1 VGRPEESSVIASCP
15 QCQTRYRLA
24 REKIGPQGARIRCS
38 QCQTIFRVQAPPEG
52 SPATP
57 AEARPSPVAA
67 PPPPPPA
74 PKPLPPLA
82 RALIAE
88 VDADA
93 AKGAAEILA
102 LWRIEAE
109 VVDDGGEALV
119 RMFRTPPA
127 LAILGVEL
135 PSLRA
140 SRIAEVCQRASELAA
155 VKLVRIASSSD
166 QSGTAGFDSE
176 EMLEA
181 GDYPAGLPA
190 ILGRLGLLGNCEGPV
205 MNRHLEVDRAAL
217 AARIDEPRFPVVVH
231 RHAPLGAWR
240 P

>member
-1 VGRPEESSVIASCP
+1 VP
-15 QCQTRYRLA
+15 
-24 REKIGPQGARIRCS
+24 
-38 QCQTIFRVQAPPEG
+38 
-52 SPATP
+52 
-57 AEARPSPVAA
+57 

-181 GDYPAGLPA
+181 GDYPAGLPE
-190 ILGRLGLLGNCEGPV
+190 ILGRLGIGAKPTASPV
-205 MNRHLEVDRAAL
+205 APAPRAPAPRAAANAP
-217 AARIDEPRFPVVVH
+217 AATAKAADRRCRPPGPRP
-231 RHAPLGAWR
+231 RRACRLRSARRRRRWRRLPRLRARRPPPPRSGPLRLLSCRAIPRSPR
-240 P
+240 PNALRASPSPT